1 MKESIHNKLT
11 GNPKPIKA
19 RQSRGK
25 LSRNHSQNKKA
36 IYKITNDIN
45 DKIYIGQSNN
55 PNRRFEEH
63 CKYSRDNTLIHKAIH
78 KYGREHFKMT
88 VLEWTED
95 YDNKEKEY
103 IQKLNTLSP
112 YGYNI
117 TEDAN
122 PPLHIGENSPSA
134 KITDNIAYKI
144 SCDLKYTLLDI
155 GDICKKYSISRD
167 IVRHINEGHSW
178 KQRNWNYPIR
188 EEASNIS
195 IKVNIAKILLRETNL
210 SHELI
215 ANLLGMKRSFV
226 TMINN
231 GKNHKDKDVDY
242 PIRKN

>member
-88 VLEWTED
+88 VLE
-95 YDNKEKEY
+95 
-103 IQKLNTLSP
+103 
-112 YGYNI
+112 
-117 TEDAN
+117 
-122 PPLHIGENSPSA
+122 
-134 KITDNIAYKI
+134 
-144 SCDLKYTLLDI
+144 
-155 GDICKKYSISRD
+155 
-167 IVRHINEGHSW
+167 
-178 KQRNWNYPIR
+178 
-188 EEASNIS
+188 
-195 IKVNIAKILLRETNL
+195 
-210 SHELI
+210 
-215 ANLLGMKRSFV
+215 
-226 TMINN
+226 
-231 GKNHKDKDVDY
+231 
-242 PIRKN
+242 